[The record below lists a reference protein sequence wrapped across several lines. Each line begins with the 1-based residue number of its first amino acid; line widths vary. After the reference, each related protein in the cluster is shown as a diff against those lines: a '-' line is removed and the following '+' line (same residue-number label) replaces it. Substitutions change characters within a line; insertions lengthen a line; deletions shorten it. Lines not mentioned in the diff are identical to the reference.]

1 MVILV
6 TKGRENSEMTPTT
19 FNPMTTRYIDRRR
32 VGWLLSMLMTLLPF
46 VGIGLREIAGSDLWL
61 FAPTVILYGLV
72 PLLDRLLGEDR
83 NNPAES
89 DVTFL
94 EDDLYYRWIVF
105 LSLPLVYLTLAVC
118 AWYAVSAGLSW
129 YGYLGLAMA
138 TGWTCGASINA
149 GHELGHKKVRA
160 ERIMARLA
168 LAPSGYGHFTIE
180 HNRGHH
186 RDVATPE
193 DSASARLG
201 ESYYRFMAREIPG
214 AFRRAWQVEAD
225 RLRRAGEGPWSARN
239 EILQTATITLIT
251 WGALVWWLG
260 PAVVPFILIQAFMA
274 YSLLTS
280 ANYVEHYGLLRH
292 KTESGRY
299 ERPEPRH
306 SWNSNHVLSNILL
319 YQLQR
324 HSDHHAHPTR
334 RYQALRHFDE
344 APQLPSGYF
353 GMFLVAFVPGLW
365 FRIMDRR
372 VIAHTGRRVT
382 DINLDPMRR
391 AELISTYGLE
401 G

>member
-1 MVILV
+1 MAA
-6 TKGRENSEMTPTT
+6 TT
-19 FNPMTTRYIDRRR
+19 LDSTTVHYIDRRR
-32 VGWLLSMLMTLLPF
+32 SGWLLSTLMILLPF
-46 VGIGLREIAGSDLWL
+46 VGIGLREVTGSDLWL

-72 PLLDRLLGEDR
+72 PALDRILGEDR

-94 EDDLYYRWIVF
+94 EDNLYYRWIVF
-105 LSLPLVYLTLAVC
+105 LSVPLVYLTLALC
-118 AWYAVSAGLSW
+118 AWYAVNADLSW
-129 YGYLGLAMA
+129 YGYLGLAIAM
-138 TGWTCGASINA
+138 GWTSGASINA

-160 ERIMARLA
+160 ERILARLA

-193 DSASARLG
+193 DSASARMG

-214 AFRRAWQVEAD
+214 AFRRAWEIEAG
-225 RLRRAGEGPWSARN
+225 RLERIGAGSWSVRN
-239 EILQTATITLIT
+239 EILQTAAITLAT
-251 WGALVWWLG
+251 WGGLVWWLG
-260 PAVVPFILIQAFMA
+260 PMVVPFILIQGFMA
-274 YSLLTS
+274 YTLLTS
-280 ANYVEHYGLLRH
+280 ANYVEHYGLLRQR
-292 KTESGRY
+292 TPGGRY

-306 SWNSNHVLSNILL
+306 SWNSNHMLSNILL

-353 GMFLVAFVPGLW
+353 GMFLVAFVPWLW
-365 FRIMDRR
+365 FRVMDPR
-372 VIAHTGRRVT
+372 VLAHAGRRA
-382 DINLDPMRR
+382 DRGNLDPARR
-391 AELISTYGLE
+391 AELVSRYGPE
-401 G
+401 T

>member
-1 MVILV
+1 MAA
-6 TKGRENSEMTPTT
+6 TT
-19 FNPMTTRYIDRRR
+19 LDSTTVHYIDRRR
-32 VGWLLSMLMTLLPF
+32 SGWLLSTLMILLPF
-46 VGIGLREIAGSDLWL
+46 VGIGLREVTGSDLWL

-72 PLLDRLLGEDR
+72 PALDRILGEDR

-94 EDDLYYRWIVF
+94 EDNLYYRWIVF
-105 LSLPLVYLTLAVC
+105 LSVPLVYLTLALC
-118 AWYAVSAGLSW
+118 AWYAVNADLSW
-129 YGYLGLAMA
+129 YGYLGLAIAM
-138 TGWTCGASINA
+138 GWTSGASINA

-160 ERIMARLA
+160 ERILARLA

-193 DSASARLG
+193 DSASARMG

-214 AFRRAWQVEAD
+214 AFRRAWEIEAG
-225 RLRRAGEGPWSARN
+225 RLERMGAGSWSVRN
-239 EILQTATITLIT
+239 EILQTAAITLAT
-251 WGALVWWLG
+251 WGGLVWWLG
-260 PAVVPFILIQAFMA
+260 PMVVPFILIQGFMA
-274 YSLLTS
+274 YTLLTS
-280 ANYVEHYGLLRH
+280 ANYVEHYGLLRQR
-292 KTESGRY
+292 TPGGRY

-306 SWNSNHVLSNILL
+306 SWNSNHMLSNILL

-353 GMFLVAFVPGLW
+353 GMFLVAFIPWLW
-365 FRIMDRR
+365 FRVMDPR
-372 VIAHTGRRVT
+372 VLAHAGRRADRV
-382 DINLDPMRR
+382 NLDPTRR
-391 AELISTYGLE
+391 AELVSRYGLE
-401 G
+401 T

>member
-1 MVILV
+1 MAAATLD
-6 TKGRENSEMTPTT
+6 STT
-19 FNPMTTRYIDRRR
+19 VHYIDRRR
-32 VGWLLSMLMTLLPF
+32 SGWLLSTLMILLPF
-46 VGIGLREIAGSDLWL
+46 VGIGLREVTGSDLWL

-72 PLLDRLLGEDR
+72 PALDRILGEDR

-94 EDDLYYRWIVF
+94 EDNLYYRWIVF
-105 LSLPLVYLTLAVC
+105 LSVPLVYLTLALC
-118 AWYAVSAGLSW
+118 AWYAVNADLSW
-129 YGYLGLAMA
+129 YGYLGLAIAM
-138 TGWTCGASINA
+138 GWTSGASINA

-160 ERIMARLA
+160 ERILARLA

-193 DSASARLG
+193 DSASARMG

-214 AFRRAWQVEAD
+214 AFRRAWEIEAG
-225 RLRRAGEGPWSARN
+225 RLERIGAGSWSVRN
-239 EILQTATITLIT
+239 EILQTAAITLAT
-251 WGALVWWLG
+251 WGGLVWWLG
-260 PAVVPFILIQAFMA
+260 PMVVPFILIQGFMA
-274 YSLLTS
+274 FTLLTS
-280 ANYVEHYGLLRH
+280 ANYVEHYGLLRQR
-292 KTESGRY
+292 TPGGRY

-306 SWNSNHVLSNILL
+306 SWNSNHMLSNILL

-353 GMFLVAFVPGLW
+353 GMFLVAFVPWLW
-365 FRIMDRR
+365 FRVMDPR
-372 VIAHTGRRVT
+372 VLAHAGRRADRV
-382 DINLDPMRR
+382 NLDPARR
-391 AELISTYGLE
+391 AELVSRYGLE
-401 G
+401 T

>member
-1 MVILV
+1 MAA
-6 TKGRENSEMTPTT
+6 TT
-19 FNPMTTRYIDRRR
+19 LDSTTVHYIDRRR
-32 VGWLLSMLMTLLPF
+32 SGWLLSTLMILLPF
-46 VGIGLREIAGSDLWL
+46 VGIGLREVTGSDLWL

-72 PLLDRLLGEDR
+72 PALDRILGEDR

-94 EDDLYYRWIVF
+94 EDNLYYRWIVF
-105 LSLPLVYLTLAVC
+105 LSVPLVYLTLALC
-118 AWYAVSAGLSW
+118 AWYAVNADLSW
-129 YGYLGLAMA
+129 YGYLGLAIAM
-138 TGWTCGASINA
+138 GWTSGASINA

-160 ERIMARLA
+160 ERILARLA

-193 DSASARLG
+193 DSASARMG

-214 AFRRAWQVEAD
+214 AFRRAWEIEAG
-225 RLRRAGEGPWSARN
+225 RLERIGAGSWSVRN
-239 EILQTATITLIT
+239 EILQTAAITLAT
-251 WGALVWWLG
+251 WGGLVWWLG
-260 PAVVPFILIQAFMA
+260 PMVVPFILIQGFMA
-274 YSLLTS
+274 YTLLTS
-280 ANYVEHYGLLRH
+280 ANYVEHYGLLRQR
-292 KTESGRY
+292 TPGGRY

-306 SWNSNHVLSNILL
+306 SWNSNHMLSNILL

-353 GMFLVAFVPGLW
+353 GMFLVAFVPWLW
-365 FRIMDRR
+365 FRVMDPR
-372 VIAHTGRRVT
+372 VLAHAGRRADRV
-382 DINLDPMRR
+382 NLDPARR
-391 AELISTYGLE
+391 AELVSRYGLE
-401 G
+401 T

>member
-1 MVILV
+1 MAAATLD
-6 TKGRENSEMTPTT
+6 STT
-19 FNPMTTRYIDRRR
+19 VHYIDRRR
-32 VGWLLSMLMTLLPF
+32 SGWLLSTLMILLPF
-46 VGIGLREIAGSDLWL
+46 VGIGLREVTGSDLWL

-72 PLLDRLLGEDR
+72 PALDRILGEDR

-94 EDDLYYRWIVF
+94 EDNLYYRWIVF
-105 LSLPLVYLTLAVC
+105 LSVPLVYLTLALC
-118 AWYAVSAGLSW
+118 AWYAVNADLSW
-129 YGYLGLAMA
+129 YGYLGLAIAM
-138 TGWTCGASINA
+138 GWTSGASINA

-160 ERIMARLA
+160 ERILARLA

-193 DSASARLG
+193 DSASARMG

-214 AFRRAWQVEAD
+214 AFRRAWEIEAG
-225 RLRRAGEGPWSARN
+225 RLERMGAGSWSVRN
-239 EILQTATITLIT
+239 EILQTAAITLAT
-251 WGALVWWLG
+251 WGGLVWWLG
-260 PAVVPFILIQAFMA
+260 PTVVPFILIQGFMA
-274 YSLLTS
+274 YTLLTS
-280 ANYVEHYGLLRH
+280 ANYVEHYGLLRQR
-292 KTESGRY
+292 TPGGRY

-306 SWNSNHVLSNILL
+306 SWNSNHMLSNILL

-353 GMFLVAFVPGLW
+353 GMFLVAFIPWLW
-365 FRIMDRR
+365 FRVMDPR
-372 VIAHTGRRVT
+372 VLAHAGRRADRV
-382 DINLDPMRR
+382 NLDPTRR
-391 AELISTYGLE
+391 AELVSRYGLE
-401 G
+401 T

>member
-1 MVILV
+1 MAATGLS
-6 TKGRENSEMTPTT
+6 T
-19 FNPMTTRYIDRRR
+19 MTTRYIDRRR

-46 VGIGLREIAGSDLWL
+46 VGIGLREVSGSDLWL
-61 FAPTVILYGLV
+61 FTPTIILYGLV
-72 PLLDRLLGEDR
+72 PLLDRFIGEDR

-118 AWYAVSAGLSW
+118 AWYAVNADLSW

-138 TGWTCGASINA
+138 MGWTSGASINA

-160 ERIMARLA
+160 ERVMARFA

-186 RDVATPE
+186 RDVATPA
-193 DSASARLG
+193 DSASARMG

-214 AFRRAWQVEAD
+214 GFRRAWQIEAE
-225 RLRRAGEGPWSARN
+225 RLRRVGDSPWSARN
-239 EILQTATITLIT
+239 EILQTATVTLT
-251 WGALVWWLG
+251 AWGALVWWLG
-260 PAVVPFILIQAFMA
+260 PAVIPFILIQAFMA

-280 ANYVEHYGLLRH
+280 ANYVEHYGLLR
-292 KTESGRY
+292 KRTDSGRY

-306 SWNSNHVLSNILL
+306 SWNSNHLLSNILL

-334 RYQALRHFDE
+334 RYQSLRHFDE

-353 GMFLVAFVPGLW
+353 GMFLVAFVPSLW

-372 VIAHTGRRVT
+372 VMAHAGRRAG
-382 DINLDPMRR
+382 DINLDPARS
-391 AELISTYGLE
+391 AELHSRYGLE
-401 G
+401 S

>member
-1 MVILV
+1 MAA
-6 TKGRENSEMTPTT
+6 TT
-19 FNPMTTRYIDRRR
+19 LDSSTARYIDRRR
-32 VGWLLSMLMTLLPF
+32 SGWLLSMLMTLLPF
-46 VGIGLREIAGSDLWL
+46 VGIGLRGITGSDLWL

-72 PLLDRLLGEDR
+72 PLLDRVIGEDR

-94 EDDLYYRWIVF
+94 EDNLYYRWIVF
-105 LSLPLVYLTLAVC
+105 LAVPLIYLTLGAC
-118 AWYAVSAGLSW
+118 AWYAVHADLTW

-138 TGWTCGASINA
+138 AGWTSGAGINA
-149 GHELGHKKVRA
+149 GHELGHKKTQA
-160 ERIMARLA
+160 ERALARLA

-193 DSASARLG
+193 DTASARMG
-201 ESYYRFMAREIPG
+201 ESYYRFIGREIPG
-214 AFRRAWQVEAD
+214 AFRRAWVTEAA
-225 RLRRAGEGPWSARN
+225 RLSRFGTGPWSIRN
-239 EILQTATITLIT
+239 EILQTAAITLVT
-251 WGALVWWLG
+251 WGSLVWWLG
-260 PAVVPFILIQAFMA
+260 AAVIPFLLIQAFMA
-274 YSLLTS
+274 YTLLSS
-280 ANYVEHYGLLRH
+280 ANYVEHYGLLRQ
-292 KTESGRY
+292 KTGSGRY
-299 ERPEPRH
+299 QRPEPCH

-353 GMFLVAFVPGLW
+353 GMFLVAFIPGLW
-365 FRIMDRR
+365 FRVMDPR
-372 VIAHTGRRVT
+372 VLAHTGRRA
-382 DINLDPMRR
+382 DRINLDPARR
-391 AELISTYGLE
+391 DELRAKYRLE